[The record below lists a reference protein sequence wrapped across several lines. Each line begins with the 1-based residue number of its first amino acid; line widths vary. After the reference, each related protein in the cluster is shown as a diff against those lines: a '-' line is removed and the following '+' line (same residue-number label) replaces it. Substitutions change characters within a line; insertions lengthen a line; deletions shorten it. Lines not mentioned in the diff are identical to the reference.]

1 LTLNQE
7 SVNFKKECGQI
18 LKSLACLEV
27 RPPLKKGLFMSEYE
41 YRFCAVRG
49 LERRKYYSPVWN
61 NVTGAMMETMTA
73 EELRQCADA
82 IDDEKDDE

>member
-1 LTLNQE
+1 
-7 SVNFKKECGQI
+7 
-18 LKSLACLEV
+18 
-27 RPPLKKGLFMSEYE
+27 MSEYE